1 MRLTFERKGKK
12 NASEDISVQ
21 ITRTGRA
28 RKSENLQFGFWWSFS
43 AVLRRIQT
51 VLKQV

>member
-21 ITRTGRA
+21 ITTAGREKVKTCSLA
-28 RKSENLQFGFWWSFS
+28 FGGVS
-43 AVLRRIQT
+43 L
-51 VLKQV
+51 LC